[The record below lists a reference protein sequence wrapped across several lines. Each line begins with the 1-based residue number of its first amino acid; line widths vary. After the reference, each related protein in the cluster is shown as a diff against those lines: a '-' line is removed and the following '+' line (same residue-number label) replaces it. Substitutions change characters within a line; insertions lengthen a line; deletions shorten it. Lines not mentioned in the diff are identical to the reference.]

1 MTGPKDL
8 DPSSRRIMIGEELRH
23 ARERAGLTQQALG
36 EPLFVSGSYVG
47 QMEAGTRRILPDMAR
62 RLDETLGTGGFFV
75 RHCVKANRSKHPEQF
90 AEAAEAEVLATSIME
105 YGAML
110 IPGLLQTPD
119 YARAVFLDYQPTAPD
134 EAIDKLLTARIE
146 RARLLDNPTTPLLWV
161 VLDEAALRRPVGG
174 PSVMTANLC
183 HIADLMRRR
192 RAVVQVLPFSTGG
205 HASLHGSLKLMYFDD
220 APPLTLIEAPA
231 TGRLLDDPATV
242 ARHQLSYDL
251 LRANALTP
259 KQSLA
264 LITSVAEDYD
274 HEDHEPRA

>member
-62 RLDETLGTGGFFV
+62 RLDEILDTGGFFV
-75 RHCVKANRSKHPEQF
+75 RHCIRANTSKHPEQF
-90 AEAAEAEVLATSIME
+90 AEAAEAETLATSIME

-134 EAIDKLLTARIE
+134 EAIDKLLTARVE

-174 PSVMTANLC
+174 PTVMAANLR

-192 RAVVQVLPFSTGG
+192 RAVVQVLPFAAGG

-220 APPLTLIEAPA
+220 APPLTLIEAPT
-231 TGRLLDDPATV
+231 TGRLLDDPATLT
-242 ARHQLSYDL
+242 RHQLSYDL

-264 LITSVAEDYD
+264 LIASVAEDYA
-274 HEDHEPRA
+274 HEDH